1 MSKKLILGICIMM
14 LGLAPAVQGAIVLDR
29 IMAIVNK
36 EVITW
41 SDLYKGMEFDAAE
54 EIKALKAEDKRRVF
68 KENEMAYLD
77 TLIEMKLQLQE
88 AARAGIGAGKSDVD
102 TAIRSIRDKYA
113 MTDAMFEEMIKKEGF
128 SLAEYRK
135 KLAEQITIGR
145 IIDQEVRSK
154 VLVTEKEIDAYL
166 AEHREAS
173 ANSEGFAISHIFLRK
188 TDDKKAVEE
197 KAQDIYRKI
206 KAGESFSDLAR
217 TYSEDRSARA
227 GGDLGFIRK
236 LEMSGDFLNVLS
248 TMKAG
253 EVSEPFWSE
262 SGMHILKVN
271 DVVLYKTPQELRE
284 AIRQKLLNEKFTREY
299 RNWVKGLREKAYVEV
314 KI

>member
-1 MSKKLILGICIMM
+1 MGKKLVLGICIMV
-14 LGLAPAVQGAIVLDR
+14 LGLAPAVQGAIVLDKV
-29 IMAIVNK
+29 MAIVNK

-54 EIKALKAEDKRRVF
+54 EIKALKPEDRRRIF

-77 TLIEMKLQLQE
+77 NLIEMKLQLQE
-88 AARAGIGAGKSDVD
+88 AGRAGISAGKSDVD
-102 TAIRSIRDKYA
+102 MAIKSIRDKYSV
-113 MTDAMFEEMIKKEGF
+113 TDEMFEEMIRKEGF

-145 IIDQEVRSK
+145 VVDQEVRSK
-154 VLVTEKEIDAYL
+154 VLVTEREIDAYL
-166 AEHREAS
+166 AEHKEAAAS
-173 ANSEGFAISHIFLRK
+173 SEGFAISHIFLRT

-197 KAQDIYRKI
+197 KAQDIYKKI
-206 KAGESFSDLAR
+206 KAGESFSDFAR
-217 TYSEDRSARA
+217 QYSEDRSARS

-236 LEMSGDFLNVLS
+236 SEMSGDFLTVLGP
-248 TMKAG
+248 MKAG

-271 DVVLYKTPQELRE
+271 EVVAYKTPQELRE

-299 RNWVKGLREKAYVEV
+299 RNWVKGLREKAYVEI

>member
-1 MSKKLILGICIMM
+1 MV
-14 LGLAPAVQGAIVLDR
+14 LGLAQAAQGAIVLDK

-54 EIKALKAEDKRRVF
+54 DIKALKPEDKRRVF
-68 KENEMAYLD
+68 KENEMTYLD
-77 TLIEMKLQLQE
+77 NLIEMKLQLQE
-88 AARAGIGAGKSDVD
+88 AGKAGIGAGKNDVD
-102 TAIRSIRDKYA
+102 IAIRTIRDKYA
-113 MTDAMFEEMIKKEGF
+113 MTDVMFEEMIRKEGF
-128 SLAEYRK
+128 SLTDYRK
-135 KLAEQITIGR
+135 KIAEQITIGR
-145 IIDQEVRSK
+145 VIDQEVRSK
-154 VLVTEKEIDAYL
+154 VLVTEREIDAYL
-166 AEHREAS
+166 SEHKDAA
-173 ANSEGFAISHIFLRK
+173 ANSEGFAFSHIFLRA
-188 TDDKKAVEE
+188 TENKKAVEE
-197 KAQDIYRKI
+197 KAQDIYKKI

-217 TYSEDRSARA
+217 HHSEDRSARA

-236 LEMSGDFLNVLS
+236 SEMSKDFLNVLGA
-248 TMKAG
+248 MNAG

-271 DVVLYKTPQELRE
+271 EVVAYKTPQELRE